1 MIHFFDT
8 DVAKEYGVNAAI
20 ILQNLGYWIKKN
32 EANGANYFDGNYWTF
47 NSRRAYK
54 ELFPYMSERQITTA
68 FEKLIEAEL
77 IITGNY
83 NQSSYDRTLW
93 YALTKKGKCILH
105 FDIMDNVKTSN
116 GLCQNVE
123 PIPNINTDNKPDYKT
138 HIKGESEKNIKN
150 ENIFEDYC
158 KENSDLLNAFNEF
171 EKMRKQIK
179 KPMTDKAKKM
189 LITEIEKISKEP
201 ETQIEI
207 LNQSILHCWQSVYP
221 LKQSDNRHPNPDDY
235 DIKYLLE

>member
-123 PIPNINTDNKPDYKT
+123 PIPNINTDLKPDYKT
-138 HIKGESEKNIKN
+138 HIKGTSEKKEKN
-150 ENIFEDYC
+150 KNVFEDYC
-158 KENSDLLNAFNEF
+158 KENAELLNAFAEF
-171 EKMRKQIK
+171 EKMRKQLK